1 MAAFLVIAIA
11 SGMIG
16 AIVVLG
22 SGGSLLAAFLAY
34 IGMGML
40 GLLLPAL
47 VVLLRRS
54 AQKCP
59 AQKCPLQK

>member
-16 AIVVLG
+16 ATVVLG

-47 VVLLRRS
+47 VVLLRKS
-54 AQKCP
+54 V
-59 AQKCPLQK
+59 QKCPLQK

>member
-16 AIVVLG
+16 AAVVLG
-22 SGGSLLAAFLAY
+22 SGGSFLGAFLAY
-34 IGMGML
+34 IGMGTL

-47 VVLLRRS
+47 LVLLRRPVR
-54 AQKCP
+54 K
-59 AQKCPLQK
+59 